1 MTKRRSL
8 ISLLSAC
15 LAISACATLGDG
27 DASRVDLIRN
37 RGELRCGVSGKIP
50 GFSFLQRDGSYAG
63 LDVDLCKAFAA
74 AIVGNP
80 SKVQY
85 RPLTAPERFTAL
97 KTGEI
102 DLLSRNT
109 TFNLSRDASG
119 GNGVS
124 FAPVVFHDG
133 HCLLYTSPSPRD

>member
-1 MTKRRSL
+1 MTKRRSHV
-8 ISLLSAC
+8 SLLTAC
-15 LAISACATLGDG
+15 LAMSACATLGEG
-27 DASRVDLIRN
+27 STSRLDLIGK

-50 GFSFLQRDGSYAG
+50 GFSFLQRDGRYAG

-74 AIVGNP
+74 AIIGDP

-109 TFNLSRDASG
+109 TFNLSRDAS
-119 GNGVS
+119 
-124 FAPVVFHDG
+124 
-133 HCLLYTSPSPRD
+133 